1 VAGNAEPAVRGRPA
15 TRYENQN
22 LLSFMQLMNTRII
35 LALALAGSASI
46 LTACDD
52 PNLLQAQLP
61 TAEDTYDVFA
71 LTGTPAAY
79 PSGINTYIRSAVRVD
94 GNANF
99 DVAFDID
106 DAGKVLIH
114 PVQRVVTSISGNRRV
129 GLRRVDGSFES
140 VTIAPSGSYPDSTV
154 VAAPGDVIVVQS
166 VRNGIGDAC
175 QFDISP
181 FIYTKLSV
189 DSLSLVSRAIRVSA
203 VVDPNCGFRSFESG
217 IPTR

>member
-1 VAGNAEPAVRGRPA
+1 MHTTPVHGRRGARTSRFSLPL
-15 TRYENQN
+15 RFGGQ
-22 LLSFMQLMNTRII
+22 LLGRWFASLG
-35 LALALAGSASI
+35 LALALAGSASV

-114 PVQRVVTSISGNRRV
+114 PVQRVVTSISGNRR
-129 GLRRVDGSFES
+129 
-140 VTIAPSGSYPDSTV
+140 YK
-154 VAAPGDVIVVQS
+154 PG
-166 VRNGIGDAC
+166 G
-175 QFDISP
+175 
-181 FIYTKLSV
+181 
-189 DSLSLVSRAIRVSA
+189 
-203 VVDPNCGFRSFESG
+203 
-217 IPTR
+217 